1 MIKPEYLEAAA
12 ALIEGYYSNLQE
24 SLIRDIVDRLLHTN
38 FAVSG
43 TTAWRMEKLQE
54 AGLLYD
60 EAVKRI
66 AKATGK
72 SEKELKKL
80 FEDAGIEALH
90 YGDGVCEALGI
101 QPLSVR
107 TSPELLRVLADGY
120 KNTKGTMRNLTNTTA
135 IDIKGTF
142 VFACDMAYKAITS
155 GAFSY
160 GEAIANAVEAAAK
173 IGAFVRYPTG
183 HRDRVDVAARRAVLS
198 GLGKTV
204 GRISE
209 MACNQLECDLVEVTA
224 HFNARPS
231 HAEWQG
237 MVYSRSGKSKQYPD
251 FSVCGYGTGAG
262 LMGWNCYHSFHPF
275 FEGVSERAYTDA
287 ELREMREN
295 TVTYNGE
302 TLSGYEATQKQRA
315 IERKIRESKRKLI
328 AFDEGVKASTG
339 AEKGE
344 FQMRYAFEGKRLS
357 ELNATLDDFCSQTG
371 LQKQYDRS
379 RVLGFGRS
387 EARKATAVGKKELQK
402 QQERDIIK
410 EIKGLGIRGD
420 IHLNPVPINLEN
432 FAFDDNHINKE
443 RNHKIDRTTAVS
455 FMQKA
460 KFEVRRWNG
469 RFKNY
474 FSDAGAVF
482 IDVEQK
488 NIRTAFAS
496 EEYTEDVLTALEVLK
511 KYGR

>member
-12 ALIEGYYSNLQE
+12 ALIEVYYSNLQE
-24 SLIRDIVDRLLHTN
+24 TLLRDIVGRLLHTN

-60 EAVKRI
+60 EAIKRI
-66 AKATGK
+66 AEATGK

-80 FEDAGIEALH
+80 FEDAGVEVLD
-90 YGDGVCEALGI
+90 YGDGIYAALGI

-107 TSPELLRVLADGY
+107 SSPELLRVLADGY

-135 IDIKGTF
+135 IDVKGTF
-142 VFACDMAYKAITS
+142 IFACDMAYKAITS

-173 IGAFVRYPTG
+173 IGAYVRYPTG

-204 GRISE
+204 GRLSE
-209 MACNQLECDLVEVTA
+209 MACDELACDLVEVTA

-237 MVYSRSGKSKQYPD
+237 MVYSRSGKSKTYPD
-251 FSVCGYGTGAG
+251 FSVCSYGTGAG

-275 FEGVSERAYTDA
+275 FEGISKRAYTDA

-295 TVTYNGE
+295 SVTYNGE
-302 TLSGYEATQKQRA
+302 ALSGYEATQKQRA

-328 AFDEGVKASTG
+328 AFDEGIKQTKG

-344 FQMRYAFEGKRLS
+344 FQMRYAFEGKQLS
-357 ELNATLDDFCSQTG
+357 KLNAELDDFCRQTG
-371 LQKQYDRS
+371 MQKQYDRS
-379 RVLGFGRS
+379 RVLGFGRN
-387 EARKATAVGKKELQK
+387 EAETRRIGITKSAKTIDNSAKSG
-402 QQERDIIK
+402 IIK
-410 EIKGLGIRGD
+410 SKEVKPVQSGAFYGA
-420 IHLNPVPINLEN
+420 LNPESDKD
-432 FAFDDNHINKE
+432 FE
-443 RNHKIDRTTAVS
+443 RCQQHA
-455 FMQKA
+455 
-460 KFEVRRWNG
+460 E
-469 RFKNY
+469 RF
-474 FSDAGAVF
+474 
-482 IDVEQK
+482 
-488 NIRTAFAS
+488 
-496 EEYTEDVLTALEVLK
+496 
-511 KYGR
+511 